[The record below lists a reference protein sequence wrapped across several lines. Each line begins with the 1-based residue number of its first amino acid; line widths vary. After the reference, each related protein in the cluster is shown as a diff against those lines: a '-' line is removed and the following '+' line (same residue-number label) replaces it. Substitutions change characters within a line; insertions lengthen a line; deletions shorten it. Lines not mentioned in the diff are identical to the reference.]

1 MATPDS
7 APKTATDVTTL
18 AVNTLKMLAVDA
30 VEAAQSGHPGSPM
43 GQADV
48 AYVLWTKFLRHWPAD
63 PAWPG
68 RDRFVLSA
76 GHGSMLLY
84 GLLHL
89 TGYALPL
96 EELKRFRQWG
106 SLTPGHPEVGH
117 TAGVETT
124 TGPLGQG
131 VGNAV
136 GLALAAKMSQ
146 ARYDTAAH
154 AIVTGRVFGICSD
167 GDLME
172 GVASEAASLAGH
184 LGLGNLT
191 LVYDD
196 NHITIEGNTALA
208 FTEDVAARFAAYG
221 WHVQRI
227 DGHDHAAIAAALTA
241 AVAETARPSL
251 VLARTHIAN
260 GAPHAHDTAEA
271 HGAPLGAA
279 EVAATK
285 EALGWPQSPTF
296 FVPEEA
302 RAHWRASADK
312 NRPAYEAWQATF
324 AAWRA
329 ANPALATAWDDATA
343 RRLPADFEAQLA
355 ASVVGQ
361 ADATRVLGS
370 KVLQAAAALA
380 PWLVG
385 GSADL
390 DPSTKTAIKG
400 AGSVERGAYGGRVF
414 HFGIREHGMG
424 AILNGLALDGRFVP
438 MGSTFLVFADYMRP
452 PIRLAA
458 LMRKQVVYVFTHD
471 SIFLGEDGPTH
482 QPIETLW
489 ALRIIPG
496 VEVWRPADAV
506 ETAMAWA
513 AALRRT
519 DGPTA
524 LALSRQKLPALPRNA
539 DAAADRAAVLRGG
552 YVLVED
558 TAAVLTIVATG
569 SEVGLAVEAA
579 QLLAASGRAARI
591 VSMPCVE
598 RFLAQDAAWREAVLP
613 PGKPVVTLEAGRTSP
628 WAAVTEARTSLHL
641 GIDRFGAS
649 APLKDLQLHL
659 GFMPEAVAGAIRE
672 WRPLGQD

>member
-1 MATPDS
+1 MATPNS
-7 APKTATDVTTL
+7 APTTATGVTTL

-30 VEAAQSGHPGSPM
+30 VEQAQSGHPGSPM
-43 GQADV
+43 GQADI

-63 PAWPG
+63 PTWPG
-68 RDRFVLSA
+68 RDRFVLSC

-89 TGYALPL
+89 TGYPLPL

-106 SLTPGHPEVGH
+106 SLTPGHPETGH
-117 TAGVETT
+117 TVGVDTT

-136 GLALAAKMSQ
+136 GLALAAKMSA
-146 ARYDTAAH
+146 ARYDTPAQ
-154 AIVTGRVFGICSD
+154 AIVTGRIFGICSD

-196 NHITIEGNTALA
+196 NHITIEGDTALA

-227 DGHDHAAIAAALTA
+227 DGHDHAAIEQALAA

-271 HGAPLGAA
+271 HGAPLGAD
-279 EVAATK
+279 EVKATK
-285 EALGWPQSPTF
+285 EAIGWPLTPTF
-296 FVPEEA
+296 FVPDEA
-302 RAHWRASADK
+302 RAHWRASAER
-312 NRPAYEAWQATF
+312 NRPDYEAWQATF

-329 ANPALATAWDDATA
+329 ANPALAQAWDDATE
-343 RRLPADFEAQLA
+343 RRLPDDLEARLVG
-355 ASVVGQ
+355 SVSGQ
-361 ADATRVLGS
+361 VDATRVLGS

-400 AGSVERGAYGGRVF
+400 GGSVEKDAFAGRVF
-414 HFGIREHGMG
+414 HFGIRENGMG
-424 AILNGLALDGRFVP
+424 AILNGLALDGRFAP
-438 MGSTFLVFADYMRP
+438 MGSTFLVFSDYMRP

-458 LMRKQVVYVFTHD
+458 LMKKQAIYVFTHD

-482 QPIETLW
+482 QPVEQVW
-489 ALRIIPG
+489 ALRLIPG
-496 VEVWRPADAV
+496 IELWRPADAV
-506 ETAMAWA
+506 ETAIAWA
-513 AALRRT
+513 AALRRK

-539 DAAADRAAVLRGG
+539 DAAADRAAVARGG

-558 TAAVLTIVATG
+558 AAATLTILATG

-579 QLLAASGRAARI
+579 QLLAAGGRTARV

-598 RFLAQDAAWREAVLP
+598 RFLAQDAAWRDAVLP
-613 PGKPVVTLEAGRTSP
+613 QDKLVVTIEAGRTAFWGS
-628 WAAVTEARTSLHL
+628 VTESRPALHL

-649 APLKDLQLHL
+649 APAKDLAQHF
-659 GFMPEAVAGAIRE
+659 GFTAEAVVEAIGEWGAAS
-672 WRPLGQD
+672 

>member
-1 MATPDS
+1 MA
-7 APKTATDVTTL
+7 DVTTL
-18 AVNTLKMLAVDA
+18 SVNTLKMLAVDA

-43 GQADV
+43 GQADI
-48 AYVLWTKFLRHWPAD
+48 AYVLWTKYLRHWPAD
-63 PAWPG
+63 PSWPG

-89 TGYALPL
+89 TGYDLPL

-106 SLTPGHPEVGH
+106 SRTPGHPEVGH

-136 GLALAAKMSQ
+136 GLALAARMAA
-146 ARYDTAAH
+146 ARYDTPGQT
-154 AIVTGRVFGICSD
+154 IITGRVFGICSD

-172 GVASEAASLAGH
+172 GVSAESASIAGH
-184 LGLGNLT
+184 LQLGNVT
-191 LVYDD
+191 LFYDD
-196 NHITIEGNTALA
+196 NHITIEGDTAIT

-227 DGHDHAAIAAALTA
+227 DGHDHAAIAAALDA
-241 AVAETARPSL
+241 ALADPRPSL
-251 VLARTHIAN
+251 ILARTHIAN

-271 HGAPLGAA
+271 HGAPLGAD
-279 EVAATK
+279 EVRATK
-285 EALGWPQSPTF
+285 EALGWPLAPTF
-296 FVPEEA
+296 FVPDEA
-302 RAHWRASADK
+302 RAHWRASAERH
-312 NRPAYEAWQATF
+312 RPAYEAWQATF

-329 ANPALATAWDDATA
+329 ANPSLAAAWDDATA
-343 RRLPADFEAQLA
+343 RRVPLDLEERLVA
-355 ASVVGQ
+355 AVAGK

-370 KVLQAAAALA
+370 VVLQEAARLV
-380 PWLVG
+380 PYLVG

-400 AGSVERGAYGGRVF
+400 AGSVDLGSFAGRVF

-438 MGSTFLVFADYMRP
+438 MGSTFLIFSDYCRP
-452 PIRLAA
+452 PIRLAG
-458 LMRKQVVYVFTHD
+458 LMRKQVIYIFTHD

-482 QPIETLW
+482 QPVEQLW
-489 ALRIIPG
+489 GLRLVPN
-496 VEVWRPADAV
+496 VEVWRPADGV
-506 ETAMAWA
+506 ETAIAWA

-519 DGPTA
+519 DGPTL
-524 LALSRQKLPALPRNA
+524 LALSRQKLPALPRA
-539 DAAADRAAVLRGG
+539 SDAAVDRAQVARGG
-552 YVLVED
+552 YVLVE
-558 TAAVLTIVATG
+558 TAGASLTIVATG

-579 QLLAASGRAARI
+579 RGLGARV

-598 RFLAQDAAWREAVLP
+598 RFLAQDTAWRDAVLP
-613 PGKPVVTLEAGRTSP
+613 PGQPVVTLEAGRTP
-628 WAAVTEARTSLHL
+628 AWAAVTGARPALHL
-641 GIDRFGAS
+641 GLDRFGAS
-649 APLKDLQLHL
+649 APLKDLQEHF
-659 GFMPEAVAGAIRE
+659 GFTAEAVAKEVRG
-672 WRPLGQD
+672 WVG